1 MPHLAVLLF
10 QIAVIAITA
19 RVVGL
24 LFRKIGQPQV
34 VGEMAAGVMLGPSL
48 LGWALPEASQML
60 FPAASLDHLN
70 ILSQIGLLLFMFLV
84 GLEFDSRMVRN
95 QGHAAIL
102 TSHVSITLPY
112 MLGAALALYLY
123 PRLSDERVQFTEFAL
138 FMGAAMSITAFPV
151 LARILRERQLHKTEL
166 GSVTIACAAVD
177 DVTAWCL
184 LAYILVLVR
193 AAHGAVPLWVTLAGL
208 TVYLLFMVFV
218 VKKLLTRF
226 VTVFRR
232 RKVLSED
239 MMAVILVLLL
249 ISAWATERLGVHL
262 LFGAFLFGAVM
273 PKEKHFIAQ
282 LTEKI
287 ESVTLVL
294 FLPIFFAYTGLRTS
308 VGLVTGGEMW
318 FYCVLI
324 LLAAVVGKLA
334 GSAIASRVAGLG
346 WRDSIALGVLMNTR
360 GLMELVILNI
370 GLDLGVISPALFSMM
385 VIMALATTF
394 MTTPMLELIYPAKAI
409 RAEQSAAV
417 RKNYAYTETW

>member
-10 QIAVIAITA
+10 QVAVIAVAA
-19 RVVGL
+19 RAVGL

-34 VGEMAAGVMLGPSL
+34 VGEMAAGIMLGPSL

-84 GLEFDSRMVRN
+84 GLEFNPRMLRN
-95 QGHAAIL
+95 QGNAAIF

-112 MLGAALALYLY
+112 LLGAALALYLY
-123 PRLSDERVQFTEFAL
+123 PRLSDDRVRFTEFAL

-151 LARILRERQLHKTEL
+151 LARILRERQLHKTQL

-184 LAYILVLVR
+184 LAYILVLAR
-193 AAHGAVPLWVTLAGL
+193 AAHGAIPLWVTLGGL
-208 TVYLLFMVFV
+208 TIYLLFMVFV
-218 VKKLLTRF
+218 VKRLLTRF
-226 VTVFRR
+226 VIAFRR
-232 RKVLSED
+232 RRSLTED
-239 MMAVILVLLL
+239 MMALILVLLL

-273 PKEKHFIAQ
+273 PKQKQFIAQ

-308 VGLVTGGEMW
+308 IGQVTSGEMW
-318 FYCVLI
+318 FYCALI
-324 LLAAVVGKLA
+324 LLAAVAGKLA

-346 WRDSIALGVLMNTR
+346 WRDSVALGVLMNTR

-370 GLDLGVISPALFSMM
+370 GLDLGIISPALFSMM
-385 VIMALATTF
+385 VIMALTTTF
-394 MTTPMLELIYPAKAI
+394 MTTPMLEWIYPVRAI
-409 RAEQSAAV
+409 RREQGAL
-417 RKNYAYTETW
+417 RKKYAYTETW

>member
-1 MPHLAVLLF
+1 MHLAVLLF
-10 QIAVIAITA
+10 QIAVIAVAA
-19 RVVGL
+19 RGVGV

-34 VGEMAAGVMLGPSL
+34 VGEMAAGIMLGPSL
-48 LGWALPEASQML
+48 LGWAFPQASQVL
-60 FPAASLDHLN
+60 FPAESLDHLN
-70 ILSQIGLLLFMFLV
+70 VLSQIGVLLFMFLV
-84 GLEFDSRMVRN
+84 GLEFNSRMVRN

-102 TSHVSITLPY
+102 TSHVSITVPY

-123 PRLSDERVQFTEFAL
+123 PRLSDDRVHFTEFAL

-166 GSVTIACAAVD
+166 GSVTLACAAVD

-193 AAHGAVPLWVTLAGL
+193 AAQGGTPLWVTLAGL

-218 VKKLLTRF
+218 AKRLLRRF

-232 RKVLSED
+232 RKVLSDD
-239 MMAVILVLLL
+239 MMALILVLLL
-249 ISAWATERLGVHL
+249 VSAWATERLGVHL

-273 PKEKHFIAQ
+273 PKERHFIAQ

-308 VGLVTGGEMW
+308 IGQVAGGEMW
-318 FYCVLI
+318 FYCLLI

-334 GSAIASRVAGLG
+334 GSAIASRIAGLG
-346 WRDSIALGVLMNTR
+346 WRDATALGVLMNTR

-385 VIMALATTF
+385 VIMALTTTF
-394 MTTPMLELIYPAKAI
+394 MTTPILEWIYPAHAI
-409 RAEQSAAV
+409 RREQAAF
-417 RKNYAYTETW
+417 RKNYAYSET

>member
-34 VGEMAAGVMLGPSL
+34 VGEMAAGIMLGPSL
-48 LGWALPEASQML
+48 LGWALPEASQLL

-84 GLEFDSRMVRN
+84 GLEFDSRMVRK

-239 MMAVILVLLL
+239 MMALILVLLL

-308 VGLVTGGEMW
+308 VGLVTGGDMW

-346 WRDSIALGVLMNTR
+346 WRDSVALGVLMNTR

-370 GLDLGVISPALFSMM
+370 GLDLGIISPALFSMM
-385 VIMALATTF
+385 VIMALTTTF
-394 MTTPMLELIYPAKAI
+394 MTTPMLEWIYPARAI
-409 RAEQSAAV
+409 RREQGAV
-417 RKNYAYTETW
+417 RKKYAYTETW

>member
-10 QIAVIAITA
+10 QIAVVAIAA
-19 RVVGL
+19 RGMGM

-48 LGWALPEASQML
+48 LGWA
-60 FPAASLDHLN
+60 FPAAWQILFPPDSLGYLN
-70 ILSQIGLLLFMFLV
+70 VLSQVGLLLFMFLV
-84 GLEFDSRMVRN
+84 GLEFQPRLLRN

-112 MLGAALALYLY
+112 LLGAALALYLY
-123 PRLSDERVQFTEFAL
+123 PRLADDSVRFREFAL
-138 FMGAAMSITAFPV
+138 FLGAAMSITAFPV

-193 AAHGAVPLWVTLAGL
+193 AAHGAVRLWVTLAGL

-218 VKKLLTRF
+218 ARRLLTGF
-226 VTVFRR
+226 VRVFRR
-232 RKVLSED
+232 RKALGED
-239 MMAVILVLLL
+239 MMALILVLLL
-249 ISAWATERLGVHL
+249 VSAWATERLGVHL

-273 PKEKHFIAQ
+273 PKEKRFLAQ

-287 ESVTLVL
+287 ESVTIVL
-294 FLPIFFAYTGLRTS
+294 FLPLFFAYTGLRTS
-308 VGLVTGGEMW
+308 VGQITGGEMW

-324 LLAAVVGKLA
+324 LLVAVTGKLA
-334 GSAIASRVAGLG
+334 GSAVASRVAGLR
-346 WRDSIALGVLMNTR
+346 WRDATALGVLMNTR

-385 VIMALATTF
+385 VVMALATTF
-394 MTTPMLELIYPAKAI
+394 MTTPMLEWIYPVRAI
-409 RAEQSAAV
+409 RREQSGIH
-417 RKNYAYTETW
+417 KEYAYTET

>member
-1 MPHLAVLLF
+1 
-10 QIAVIAITA
+10 
-19 RVVGL
+19 
-24 LFRKIGQPQV
+24 
-34 VGEMAAGVMLGPSL
+34 
-48 LGWALPEASQML
+48 
-60 FPAASLDHLN
+60 
-70 ILSQIGLLLFMFLV
+70 
-84 GLEFDSRMVRN
+84 
-95 QGHAAIL
+95 
-102 TSHVSITLPY
+102 
-112 MLGAALALYLY
+112 
-123 PRLSDERVQFTEFAL
+123 
-138 FMGAAMSITAFPV
+138 
-151 LARILRERQLHKTEL
+151 
-166 GSVTIACAAVD
+166 
-177 DVTAWCL
+177 L

-239 MMAVILVLLL
+239 MMALILVLLL

-308 VGLVTGGEMW
+308 VGLVTGGDMW

-346 WRDSIALGVLMNTR
+346 WRDSVALGVLMNTR

-370 GLDLGVISPALFSMM
+370 GLDLGIISPALFSMM
-385 VIMALATTF
+385 VIMALTTTF
-394 MTTPMLELIYPAKAI
+394 MTTPMLEWIYPARAI
-409 RAEQSAAV
+409 RREQGAV
-417 RKNYAYTETW
+417 RKKYAYTETW

>member
-1 MPHLAVLLF
+1 MNHLAVLLF
-10 QIAVIAITA
+10 QVAVIAVTA
-19 RVVGL
+19 RAVGL

-34 VGEMAAGVMLGPSL
+34 VGEMAAGIMLGPSL
-48 LGWALPEASQML
+48 LGWAFPQGSQLL
-60 FPAASLDHLN
+60 FPAESLDHLN

-84 GLEFDSRMVRN
+84 GLEFNPKMLRN
-95 QGHAAIL
+95 QGNAAIF

-123 PRLSDERVQFTEFAL
+123 PRLSDDHVRFTEFAL

-151 LARILRERQLHKTEL
+151 LARILRERHLHKTQL

-193 AAHGAVPLWVTLAGL
+193 AADGAMPLWVTLAGL

-218 VKKLLTRF
+218 AKRLLTWF
-226 VTVFRR
+226 VIVFRR
-232 RKVLSED
+232 RKALTED
-239 MMAVILVLLL
+239 MMALILALLL

-273 PKEKHFIAQ
+273 PKQRHFIAR
-282 LTEKI
+282 LTDKI

-308 VGLVTGGEMW
+308 IGQVTSGEMW
-318 FYCVLI
+318 FYCALI

-346 WRDSIALGVLMNTR
+346 WRDSVALGVLMNTR

-370 GLDLGVISPALFSMM
+370 GLDLGIISPELFSMM

-394 MTTPMLELIYPAKAI
+394 MTTPMLEWIYPARAI
-409 RAEQSAAV
+409 RREQSAV
-417 RKNYAYTETW
+417 GKKYAYTETG